1 MNLRDALSSIRQ
13 VPDFPKPGVLFQDIT
28 PLLGDPKAF
37 TTVIEEMSKQFR
49 DINFVAGMEA
59 RGFIFASA
67 IANNNSVGFIPI
79 RKAGK
84 LPSTVHS
91 ESYGLEYGNDVL
103 EIHTDACPKDSKVL
117 IVDDVLATGGTA
129 CAAIRLVEKMGST
142 VAGLVFL
149 LEIQSLNGRN
159 NILKQYP
166 TIPIAVL
173 KVIE

>member
-13 VPDFPKPGVLFQDIT
+13 IPDFPKPGVLFQDIT

-91 ESYGLEYGNDVL
+91 ENYGLEYGNDVL

-149 LEIQSLNGRN
+149 L
-159 NILKQYP
+159 
-166 TIPIAVL
+166 
-173 KVIE
+173 

>member
-1 MNLRDALSSIRQ
+1 
-13 VPDFPKPGVLFQDIT
+13 
-28 PLLGDPKAF
+28 
-37 TTVIEEMSKQFR
+37 
-49 DINFVAGMEA
+49 MEA